1 MNLKIIKPLTRKQ
14 NRNRNKQQA
23 ELIKNLISDTNNCRT
38 CLKAIEMNTV
48 LEIERIKQEKELNEI
63 HRLSEENQKLFI
75 DRLGITEL
83 AYQDFIDYLQ
93 KKFKIPEHENA
104 IMSRCFDVRFKQAEK
119 LQKPIERS

>member
-1 MNLKIIKPLTRKQ
+1 MNLKIIKKPKQRK
-14 NRNRNKQQA
+14 RTKQQA
-23 ELIKNLISDTNNCRT
+23 EIIKNLISDTNNCRT
-38 CLKAIEMNTV
+38 CLKAIEMNTII
-48 LEIERIKQEKELNEI
+48 EMERIKQEKELNEI
-63 HRLSEENQKLFI
+63 HELSETNQKLFI

-104 IMSRCFDVRFKQAEK
+104 IMSRCFDVRLKQAQA